1 MNILGINS
9 AYHESAACLLSNGK
23 IVAAVEEE
31 RFTRRKHAKSARVDN
46 PDQLPLEAIRYC
58 LDAARISMGEVDYI
72 GYSLDPKKRL
82 ENQHFKDLVAEKGWG
97 SADGENEFYRKLC
110 TIPHKFR
117 EMGFDGKF
125 LWINHHLC
133 HAASAYYVSPF
144 NEAAVISTD
153 GIGETSSAAFGIGRG
168 NTLRMLQKIVYPAS
182 LGFLWEKIAK
192 FIGFSEWDACKVM
205 SLTSAGLLSLAP
217 IGPSVSIIRCFV
229 LGSKIIRNLKSYS
242 ASANES
248 TGMNCEPS
256 IFRSPPLCKR

>member
-205 SLTSAGLLSLAP
+205 SLAAYDTPDRFKPHFSR
-217 IGPSVSIIRCFV
+217 IIEFGPDWTFCVD
-229 LGSKIIRNLKSYS
+229 N
-242 ASANES
+242 
-248 TGMNCEPS
+248 
-256 IFRSPPLCKR
+256 